1 VRWLFLFMLACHGS
15 ESAPTKGSGSALASQ
30 QPTAE
35 TFDICKVGTDQLA
48 KLACKTPEDARQ
60 VMQARSAIEGLIDA
74 ARKTPSTDPKQFQ
87 VMCAQ
92 LVQAIDRDAV
102 RLGCGPRLDDATRLR
117 ITGVLD
123 AFYSQ
128 RTKVVPT
135 GDPAAD
141 AAVKRVAAVRDAACA
156 CADLPCLDKLGPQL
170 DEAIAQL
177 PPKAKEL
184 ANKLLDDAG
193 RCATRLRSR

>member
-1 VRWLFLFMLACHGS
+1 MFLLVLACHGS
-15 ESAPTKGSGSALASQ
+15 DSAPTKGSGSALGSQ
-30 QPTAE
+30 QPAAE
-35 TFDICKVGTDQLA
+35 TFDICKVGIDQLA
-48 KLACKTPEDARQ
+48 KLSCKTPEDARQ
-60 VMQARSAIEGLIDA
+60 VMQAKSAIEGLVDA
-74 ARKTPSTDPKQFQ
+74 ARKTPNNDPKQFQ

-92 LVQAIDRDAV
+92 LVQAIDRDAT
-102 RLGCGPRLDDATRLR
+102 RLGCGPRIDDATRLR

-141 AAVKRVAAVRDAACA
+141 AAVKRIAAVRDAACA
-156 CADLPCLDKLGPQL
+156 CADLPCLDQLGPQL
-170 DEAIAQL
+170 DAAIAQV
-177 PPKAKEL
+177 PPKAKDL

-193 RCATRLRSR
+193 RCATRLKNR